1 MEYKKRNDIE
11 NILLNDNSK
20 IYLEELTEKKLSLRS
35 HKISKIF
42 QIKRKNILEQTKSS
56 LDILDKFHQFQ
67 IYKFSTSFERIIS
80 YLNSSDDIKIN
91 YILNQLNAYFKY
103 NEPDITEQKIIIE
116 GQFLEILLNLGN
128 NFLKN
133 EKSEENI
140 ILIIWIFINIQ
151 IYKEGN
157 GDYLKVLYSQKFLDF
172 YNNCFIYS
180 NSEEIMNEIILL
192 LYHMI
197 KINEEINEEINREI
211 LKSKVFESIL
221 NFSLNVDKDLEL
233 IESIIKLIIS
243 CFNIT
248 EEEELNENE
257 INIIDKCLI
266 ILKNESEI
274 DDDNILLLCFK
285 GFYLLSKLNDRYKF
299 NEKMITLKI
308 PELILKT
315 NKNKRQI
322 LLYALK
328 TLSNILTVCDD
339 DLDKIN
345 MKEILHYY
353 NSILVKFDE
362 DDKLVYIIFNGL
374 YNITDSK
381 YINLIKSCI
390 IWKEEQIQKY
400 LNMNEKIQMLFI
412 KIIKYIINI
421 GNNSSLNFV
430 YETKVLE
437 YLIYLISNSLWDKKI
452 LRKILKLIDNYL
464 SRFNEEKKNDI
475 EYAIIFNKFINW
487 LNLFSD
493 SINYEDDILDYIK
506 EKYKPFYN

>member
-1 MEYKKRNDIE
+1 
-11 NILLNDNSK
+11 
-20 IYLEELTEKKLSLRS
+20 
-35 HKISKIF
+35 
-42 QIKRKNILEQTKSS
+42 
-56 LDILDKFHQFQ
+56 
-67 IYKFSTSFERIIS
+67 
-80 YLNSSDDIKIN
+80 
-91 YILNQLNAYFKY
+91 
-103 NEPDITEQKIIIE
+103 
-116 GQFLEILLNLGN
+116 
-128 NFLKN
+128 
-133 EKSEENI
+133 
-140 ILIIWIFINIQ
+140 
-151 IYKEGN
+151 
-157 GDYLKVLYSQKFLDF
+157 
-172 YNNCFIYS
+172 
-180 NSEEIMNEIILL
+180 
-192 LYHMI
+192 MI
-197 KINEEINEEINREI
+197 KINKEINEEINIEI

-421 GNNSSLNFV
+421 GNNTSLNFV

>member
-1 MEYKKRNDIE
+1 MEFKKRNDIE

-20 IYLEELTEKKLSLRS
+20 IYLEDLTEQKLSLRT
-35 HKISKIF
+35 HRISKML

-56 LDILDKFHQFQ
+56 LDILDKFQQFQ
-67 IYKFSTSFERIIS
+67 IYKFSTSYGRITS
-80 YLNSSDDIKIN
+80 YLNSSDGIKIN

-128 NFLKN
+128 IFLKD
-133 EKSEENI
+133 EKDEENI

-157 GDYLKVLYSQKFLDF
+157 GDYLKELYSQKFLEF

-180 NSEEIMNEIILL
+180 HSEEIMNEIILL
-192 LYHMI
+192 LYHMN
-197 KINEEINEEINREI
+197 KNNDEINEEINIKI

-243 CFNIT
+243 CFNIS
-248 EEEELNENE
+248 EKEKLNENE

-266 ILKNESEI
+266 ILKKESEI
-274 DDDNILLLCFK
+274 DYENILLLCFK
-285 GFYLLSKLNDRYKF
+285 GFFLLSKLNDKYKF

-308 PELILKT
+308 PELIIEN

-339 DLDKIN
+339 DLEKLN
-345 MKEILHYY
+345 MKEILNYY
-353 NSILVKFDE
+353 NSILLKFDE
-362 DDKLVYIIFNGL
+362 DEKLVYIILNGL

-390 IWKEEQIQKY
+390 IWKDEKIQKY
-400 LNMNEKIQMLFI
+400 FNMNENVQIIFI
-412 KIIKYIINI
+412 KIIKYIINM
-421 GNNSSLNFV
+421 GNNCSLKFI

-437 YLIYLISNSLWDKKI
+437 YLIYLMSNSLFDKKMM
-452 LRKILKLIDNYL
+452 RKISKLIDNYL
-464 SRFNEEKKNDI
+464 SRFNKETKNDI
-475 EYAIIFNKFINW
+475 ECVIIFNKFINW
-487 LNLFSD
+487 IYLFSD
-493 SINYEDDILDYIK
+493 SINYDDDVIEYIK